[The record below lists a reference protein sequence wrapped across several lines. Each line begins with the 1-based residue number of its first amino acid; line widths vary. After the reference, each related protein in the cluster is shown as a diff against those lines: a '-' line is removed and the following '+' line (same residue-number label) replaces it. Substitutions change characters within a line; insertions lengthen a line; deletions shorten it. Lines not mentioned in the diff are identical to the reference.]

1 MVPEESVY
9 NTGVTAIGICQ
20 DFILFIGLPWNIIV
34 LAAIVARKGYKDP
47 TYILLMNLVTADL
60 LVCLLVLPFNVKT
73 AFERGF
79 YIANSD
85 YTRCQACHTI
95 SIILTS
101 MILLSA
107 FTLGS
112 MAIDR
117 LIYIKHPIRY
127 SSYVTVRVLFVCL
140 LWGG

>member
-1 MVPEESVY
+1 MSGYNFTCSYSDLSRTDLTEVKWMVPEESVY
-9 NTGVTAIGICQ
+9 NTGVTAIGVCQ
-20 DFILFIGLPWNIIV
+20 AFILFIGLPWNIIV

-85 YTRCQACHTI
+85 YKRCQACHTI

-107 FTLGS
+107 FTLRSVG
-112 MAIDR
+112 A
-117 LIYIKHPIRY
+117 
-127 SSYVTVRVLFVCL
+127 
-140 LWGG
+140 